1 MLRIFL
7 GDVKDKEI
15 LDLFKFVMWQKIAMQ
30 ELIKKKYKKTGV
42 VIGGFIE
49 EYELENN
56 LMMDKSSMV
65 DGDFE

>member
-49 EYELENN
+49 EYELEIII
-56 LMMDKSSMV
+56 
-65 DGDFE
+65 